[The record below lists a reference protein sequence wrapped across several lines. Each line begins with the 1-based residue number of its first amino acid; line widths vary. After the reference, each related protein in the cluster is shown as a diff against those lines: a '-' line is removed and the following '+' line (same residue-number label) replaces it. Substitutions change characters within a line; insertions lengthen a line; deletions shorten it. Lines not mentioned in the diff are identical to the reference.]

1 MNKTMTLAF
10 LGCLC
15 CMKVWN
21 CTLEDRV
28 VALLLFALLLF
39 TLSLE
44 EGFDHAVHMC
54 LGDLEKTCKQ
64 GMKDKGH

>member
-1 MNKTMTLAF
+1 MTLAF

-15 CMKVWN
+15 RMKIWN
-21 CTLEDRV
+21 CTFRGQLRV
-28 VALLLFALLLF
+28 VALLPFALLLF

-54 LGDLEKTCKQ
+54 LGDLEKACKQ

>member
-1 MNKTMTLAF
+1 M
-10 LGCLC
+10 
-15 CMKVWN
+15 
-21 CTLEDRV
+21 
-28 VALLLFALLLF
+28 VALLPLAMLLF

-54 LGDLEKTCKQ
+54 LGDLEKACKH